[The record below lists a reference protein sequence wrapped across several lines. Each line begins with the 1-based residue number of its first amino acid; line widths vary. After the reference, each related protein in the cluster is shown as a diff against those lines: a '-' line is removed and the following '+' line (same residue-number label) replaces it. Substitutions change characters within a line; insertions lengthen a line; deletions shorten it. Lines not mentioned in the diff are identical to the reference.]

1 MANLLAFFGGRV
13 DLELRG
19 NQLESFINR
28 LHREKI
34 PLYNPRRD
42 AENKLYCTVPA
53 RSFKRLRGPAFKT
66 ATKVKIIKKRG
77 FFIAIRP
84 FLRRFGILA
93 GLAVFLGI
101 VFFCSGFVWQIEVSG
116 CEETSYM
123 QILADLD
130 ALGLK
135 IGCRNTIDVGKIE
148 NKYLL
153 GNEKL
158 SWMSINIRG
167 TTAYVEVKEQGA
179 PPPMTDASIP
189 TNVYAARDGIILSI
203 QDYNGIRC
211 VQVGEA
217 VSAGDLLVSGDWTD
231 QYGVRR
237 LMHCNA
243 KVRAETRREIEEK
256 VLFQESVR
264 QKTGKKQKKY
274 RISLGKW
281 KIPLYF
287 KETFGYNE
295 YDTMVKVYPLRIGAF
310 AFPIRWESIT
320 AEEIRPTVL
329 KRSEQEA
336 RKIAQSRL
344 DFYQSDRLADAVI
357 YKRDVQETITK
368 DALIL
373 SATFYCEEE
382 IGIELP
388 IE

>member
-1 MANLLAFFGGRV
+1 MANLLAFWGGRV

-19 NQLESFINR
+19 NQLESFLNR
-28 LHREKI
+28 IHREKI

-42 AENKLYCTVPA
+42 MDNKLYCTIPA
-53 RSFKRLRGPAFKT
+53 RSFKRLRSPAFKT

-77 FFIAIRP
+77 LFVAIRP
-84 FLRRFGILA
+84 FRKRWGLWM
-93 GLAVFLGI
+93 GLAVFIGI
-101 VFFCSGFVWQIEVSG
+101 IFFCSGFVWQIEVEG
-116 CEETSYM
+116 CEETSYT

-130 ALGLK
+130 RLGLK

-179 PPPMTDASIP
+179 PPKMIDTSVP

-211 VQVGEA
+211 VQVGQA

-237 LMHCNA
+237 LLHCNA
-243 KVRAETRREIEEK
+243 SVRAETRRKIEEK
-256 VLFQESVR
+256 VLFKEQVR

-287 KETFGYNE
+287 KENFGYNE
-295 YDTMVKVYPLRIGAF
+295 YDTMVKVCPLRIGAF
-310 AFPIRWESIT
+310 AFPIRWEIIT

-329 KRSEQEA
+329 KRSIEDA

-344 DFYQSDRLADAVI
+344 DFYQSDRLAEAVI

-373 SATFYCEEE
+373 SAIFYCEEE

>member
-1 MANLLAFFGGRV
+1 MAFFGGRV

-28 LHREKI
+28 AHREKI
-34 PLYNPRRD
+34 PIYNPRRD

-53 RSFKRLRGPAFKT
+53 RSFKRLRAPAFKT

-77 FFIAIRP
+77 FFMAIRP
-84 FLRRFGILA
+84 FRRRWGILA
-93 GLAVFLGI
+93 GLALFLGI
-101 VFFCSGFVWQIEVSG
+101 VFFCSGYVWQIEVSG

-123 QILADLD
+123 QILADLEQ
-130 ALGLK
+130 LGLK
-135 IGCRNTIDVGKIE
+135 IGCRNTLDVGRIE

-179 PPPMTDASIP
+179 PPPMTDESVP
-189 TNVYAARDGIILSI
+189 TNIYAARDGIILSV
-203 QDYNGIRC
+203 QDYAGSRC
-211 VQVGEA
+211 VQAGQA

-237 LMHCNA
+237 LIHCKA
-243 KVRAETRREIEEK
+243 TVRAETRREIEEK
-256 VLFQESVR
+256 VLLKETVR

-295 YDTMVKVYPLRIGAF
+295 YDTMVKVCPLRVGAF
-310 AFPIRWESIT
+310 AFPVYWEVIA
-320 AEEIRPTVL
+320 AEEVQPMVL
-329 KRSEQEA
+329 HRSKEEA

-344 DFYQSDRLADAVI
+344 DFYQSDRLAEAVI

-368 DALIL
+368 EALIL
-373 SATFYCEEE
+373 SAIFYCEEE
-382 IGIELP
+382 IGIALP